1 LVAVLEV
8 VPQVM
13 VDHIVM
19 VVEAAALVHIEQEPL
34 QFQDHHQHL
43 YKLVLVVVD
52 LLKVLH
58 PALMA

>member
-1 LVAVLEV
+1 LVVVAVA
-8 VPQVM
+8 VPPVM

-19 VVEAAALVHIEQEPL
+19 VVEEVVLVHIEQEPL

-43 YKLVLVVVD
+43 YKLVLVVED

-58 PALMA
+58 LALMA